1 MDSGHVQLCT
11 TKYLRVSNIS
21 FAMLP
26 CGLVRTFVPGMY
38 SNCQVTLHLQF
49 GNTVLTP
56 CQGNIRSLIL
66 STAVIRLL

>member
-11 TKYLRVSNIS
+11 TKYPPSSNIS

-26 CGLVRTFVPGMY
+26 CGLVRTFVPVIY

-56 CQGNIRSLIL
+56 CQANIQSLIL
-66 STAVIRLL
+66 STAVIRWL